1 MYGYFFQVFEFMNIF
16 TNYILE
22 DYDSLGLDKDGK
34 KAKRSAFENRGKKG
48 KKKKDSLFDM

>member
-1 MYGYFFQVFEFMNIF
+1 MNIF

>member
-1 MYGYFFQVFEFMNIF
+1 MNIF

-34 KAKRSAFENRGKKG
+34 KAKRSVFENRGKKG